1 MAKKK
6 NEKKQVKEKKSKN
19 RWFKEF
25 ISELKK
31 VVWPSK
37 KDLLENTVVVISM
50 VVIVA
55 AIIFVLDLAFEALNK
70 FEVQQVE
77 KIKNSTNSVVTEAN
91 ETTEGENSADTVSDT
106 TESEQPAESENKV
119 SE

>member
-6 NEKKQVKEKKSKN
+6 NEKKQVNESKSKN
-19 RWFKEF
+19 HWFKEF
-25 ISELKK
+25 RAELKK

-55 AIIFVLDLAFEALNK
+55 AIIFVLDLAFESLNK
-70 FEVQQVE
+70 LEVKQVE
-77 KIKNSTNSVVTEAN
+77 KIKNSTNSVVAEAN
-91 ETTEGENSADTVSDT
+91 ETNET
-106 TESEQPAESENKV
+106 TEESNTSIYTIEV
-119 SE
+119 TTDS